1 MQKKTAKTP
10 ARPRAVRSADAPPK
24 ENPVQK
30 SQAERLMEIARKAKQ
45 GGSAQAFA
53 RSMGKDTLARNAR
66 KIGKGEVGG
75 SNV

>member
-1 MQKKTAKTP
+1 
-10 ARPRAVRSADAPPK
+10 
-24 ENPVQK
+24 
-30 SQAERLMEIARKAKQ
+30 MEIARKAKQ